1 MTIPTCYEEGLEKA
15 QAFDPVIAS
24 KYIEHTLIEDP
35 EADAVVDLLASLEPT
50 AAARFLSAAMD
61 QDQDKLAG
69 APRVLRDFFEGLE
82 TVPSWV
88 DFSAFNSGI
97 RMFHRN
103 SRLVLAAFVAG
114 TLIEGFATN
123 IAKSFLITGR
133 LRESGIRRLKQNNRH
148 IVEIFIPGGLQRAG
162 DGWKLS
168 VRIRLIHA
176 RVRRLLKHSGEWD
189 EEAWGAPLSSAHV
202 GYSITAFSARLLQ
215 HMASLGAK
223 YTDEE
228 RESFMAVWRYSG
240 FLMGIPETIL
250 FRNEEEALRIFEVG
264 NLCEPAP
271 DWDCAV
277 MANSLVNAAPLVAG
291 ITDPVGRRDLAN
303 YVYSVS
309 RALIGDALADS
320 LKYPRRSTFGVLP
333 WFRMQGRYNR
343 MVGLVLP
350 RFARHNNYTNFTG
363 LMEVSAFDE
372 DGISYRMPDHVHDEE
387 SSKW

>member
-1 MTIPTCYEEGLEKA
+1 MTVPTCYDEGLAIA
-15 QAFDPVIAS
+15 QALDPEIAS
-24 KYIEHTLIEDP
+24 KYIAHTLVEDP
-35 EADAVVDLLASLEPT
+35 EADAVADLLASIEPT
-50 AAARFLSAAMD
+50 AAARFVSAAMD
-61 QDQDKLAG
+61 QDQDELAR
-69 APRVLRDFFEGLE
+69 APRVLRDFFDGLE

-88 DFSAFNSGI
+88 DFSAFTPGI

-148 IVEIFIPGGLQRAG
+148 IVEIFIPGGLQRSG

-189 EEAWGAPLSSAHV
+189 EASWGAPLCAAHV
-202 GYSITAFSARLLQ
+202 GYSITAFSARLLH
-215 HMASLGAK
+215 HMEKLGAK

-228 RESFMAVWRYSG
+228 RESFMAIWRYSG

-250 FRNEEEALRIFEVG
+250 YRNEEEALRLFDVG
-264 NLCEPAP
+264 TLCEPAP

-291 ITDPVGRRDLAN
+291 ITDPGGRRDLAN

-320 LKYPRRSTFGVLP
+320 LKYPHRSTFGVLP

-343 MVGLVLP
+343 WVAWAFP
-350 RFARHNNYTNFTG
+350 KYARHNNYTNFTG
-363 LMEVSAFDE
+363 LMEVSEFDQ
-372 DGISYRMPDHVHDEE
+372 DGISYKMPDHVHDEE